1 MNTSRRLIWLDA
13 VTIHFPLKIRL
24 LQCECDRSEE
34 SVGSSTETLVASGHL
49 YKSTLSATH
58 REVDLKIAK
67 CLVLLEH
74 MVVADFAHKI
84 VEQ

>member
-67 CLVLLEH
+67 CLVLTVL
-74 MVVADFAHKI
+74 ADMHI
-84 VEQ
+84 R